1 MNAEKIFGKNVYV
14 NLDEVIET
22 VYQCRGD
29 VANNEW
35 VKRWFEP
42 LTSLQTIEVSEDCI
56 SRKGLIDSFLA
67 ANKCKREEAKA
78 CLCFVDL
85 MLELI
90 EDAPSVTTEQSSE
103 VGEWQITDAYPHNV
117 YCSECHKKFAQTHW
131 AVWED
136 GSLPRNYCPNCGAKM
151 KG

>member
-29 VANNEW
+29 EANDEW
-35 VKRWFEP
+35 QNRWFKP
-42 LTSLQTIEVSEDCI
+42 LENLTKIEVSEDCI

-67 ANKCKREEAKA
+67 DNECKREEAKA
-78 CLCFVDL
+78 CLCKLDF

-90 EDAPSVTTEQSSE
+90 EDAPSVVSKERIE
-103 VGEWQITDAYPHNV
+103 E
-117 YCSECHKKFAQTHW
+117 
-131 AVWED
+131 
-136 GSLPRNYCPNCGAKM
+136 
-151 KG
+151 